1 MSRRERL
8 KQARLSRGWTQR
20 KVAQAIDTDEK
31 RIGEWERGEASP
43 SPVFRERLCQLFGCR
58 AEDLGLIP
66 SVAPIL
72 ATGLWHDDLVSVYHQ
87 GVLALHDLYFRGNPY
102 HVETILP
109 LYSAQTAALVQPGP
123 LSKPAARVASL
134 AQQLACELATDRED
148 FGAAHQAGQQALRFA
163 QIAEDRNLQVASLI
177 GLANLGFH
185 RRQSTI
191 ARAAYERAIGLFDET
206 VTPLLKG
213 RTLAGA
219 AEVYAMRQEY
229 QDAMRAMGQAYEV
242 YPMNP
247 EEDPAYPYIHASRY
261 ALYVFGDTQSR
272 LFLNQPKEADA
283 ALTALDREA
292 NTDAENEPVTMLD
305 LLYYR
310 AESTAQQDEL
320 EASGAALEQ
329 AGLLAKQLGSRLYFG
344 KLVETYE
351 SLRARW
357 PHEHQIAQLADVFAS
372 W

>member
-1 MSRRERL
+1 MGNERL
-8 KQARLSRGWTQR
+8 KQARLSRGWSQR

-31 RIGEWERGEASP
+31 RVGEWERGKATP
-43 SPVFRERLCQLFGCR
+43 MPVSQEKLCQLFGCS
-58 AEDLGLIP
+58 AEELGLVP
-66 SVAPIL
+66 PTIL
-72 ATGLWHDDLVSVYHQ
+72 STGLWPDDLLTVYHQ
-87 GVLALHDLYFRGNPY
+87 GVLSLHDLYFKGNPH
-102 HVETILP
+102 HVEAILP
-109 LYSAQTAALVQPGP
+109 LYSAQTALLVTPGP
-123 LSKPAARVASL
+123 LSIPAARVASL
-134 AQQLACELATDRED
+134 AHQLACELATDRED
-148 FGAAHQAGQQALRFA
+148 FGAAYQAGQQALRFA

-191 ARAAYERAIGLFDET
+191 ARSAYERAIGLFDET

-219 AEVYAMRQEY
+219 AEVYAMRSETQE
-229 QDAMRAMGQAYEV
+229 ALRAMGQAYEV
-242 YPMNP
+242 YPMQP
-247 EEDPAYPYIHASRY
+247 EEDPAYPYLHASRY

-283 ALTALDREA
+283 ALVALDKEQ

-310 AESTAQQDEL
+310 AESTAQQNEL
-320 EASGAALEQ
+320 EASSDALER
-329 AGLLAKQLGSRLYFG
+329 AGMLSKQLGSRLYFG

-351 SLRARW
+351 GLRARW
-357 PHEHQIAQLADVFAS
+357 PYERQIAQLADVFAS